1 MGATFDSN
9 VTVTVTTDGAP
20 IGRAGFGTPLV
31 VDAASMAERIRFY
44 TSAAA
49 AAADVTAGE
58 ITAAQ
63 GTAIALAFSQRVRPR
78 RVAAGR
84 VAAETSQVTT
94 LTVGG
99 TAVTG
104 TYSFLVNGDLVEF
117 AATVPTD
124 TNSDIGA
131 GLRADATTVLAG
143 SGIVVTGATTS
154 IILTGVAGEPF
165 AVTALTAPGTGT
177 LTQITTD
184 AVTIGGELDAIVAE
198 NGDWYGLTLVS
209 RTKLTILHAA
219 AWTETQPRIFI
230 AQSSDADILTTA
242 NTDIAYEL
250 EQLAYQ
256 RTAVLYYPTNGTY
269 ADLAWLANRLAADL
283 DVQQTVWYS
292 VTLVGVTPTSSL
304 SETQKTNVLNKN
316 ANLYL
321 TQGGLGSTGNG
332 LMASGQDIDE
342 ITTIDWVV
350 ARIREAITQLF
361 LTESNALRKVP
372 FTEEGFSQ
380 IASVVNPVLQR
391 GVAAEHFAL
400 SASGDGPFVDMPTLA
415 EVDPADRAARLLRFT
430 FYALLAGA
438 IRSVSESGADT
449 SSNATFECFVAS
461 VEEV

>member
-415 EVDPADRAARLLRFT
+415 AVDPADRAARLLRFS

-438 IRSVSESGADT
+438 IRSVSVSGADT
-449 SSNATFECFVAS
+449 NSNATFECFVAS

>member
-31 VDAASMAERIRFY
+31 VDAASMTERIRFY

-49 AAADVTAGE
+49 AAADVTAGD

-78 RVAAGR
+78 RIAAGR
-84 VAAETSQVTT
+84 VAAETAQVTT
-94 LTVGG
+94 ITVGG

-104 TYSFLVNGDLVEF
+104 TYSFLVNGLLVDF
-117 AATVPTD
+117 AAVVPTN
-124 TNSDIGA
+124 TNTDIGA

-143 SGIVVTGATTS
+143 SGITVSGATTA
-154 IILTGVAGEPF
+154 IILTGTVGEPF
-165 AVTALTAPGTGT
+165 AVTAVTAPGTGT
-177 LTQITTD
+177 LTPVTVA
-184 AVTIGGELDAIVAE
+184 AVTIGNELDAIVAE
-198 NGDWYGLTLVS
+198 NSDWYGLTLIS
-209 RTKLTILHAA
+209 RTALTILHAA

-230 AQSSDADILTTA
+230 AQSSDSDILTTA
-242 NTDIAYEL
+242 NTDIAYDL

-256 RTAVLYYPTNGTY
+256 RTALLYYPTNGTY

-292 VTLVGVTPTSSL
+292 VTLVGVTPTASL

-321 TQGGLGSTGNG
+321 TQGGLGSTGDG

-391 GVAAEHFAL
+391 GVGAEHFAL
-400 SASGDGPFVDMPTLA
+400 SAEGNGPFVDMPTLA
-415 EVDPADRAARLLRFT
+415 EVDPADRAARLLRFS

-438 IRSVSESGADT
+438 IRSVLVSGAVT
-449 SSNATFECFVAS
+449 TSNATFEGFVAS